1 MTIPFADLFNKA
13 RARLRPAAADSM
25 GAQPRPDPMEKPS
38 SERLSKTVLPNT
50 IRTLMSPDPMK
61 VATASARG
69 AKAAS
74 ASTLPPVEASSR
86 TAPAHSRQLPRAS
99 VLGLEPKM
107 ERTIS
112 LQLADILE
120 QMPAG
125 YVKSQETFDPARSSP
140 FAWAVM
146 ITRNKAIDRLRV
158 RQRLDKL
165 REKVI
170 SEESFYQDK
179 DETSANEP
187 ALRERGALI
196 RSALHQIPE
205 EQRQALELSFF
216 SGLTHEQIA
225 ERLDTPLGTI
235 KARIRRG
242 LLRLRDCLKEGL

>member
-1 MTIPFADLFNKA
+1 MGAAQTLSSEVAWSNSFLSIQANSGDWERGRTLGMTSLAQESDNEFD
-13 RARLRPAAADSM
+13 ARLISRIAAGDDSAFDILYKRFSRSLYGM
-25 GAQPRPDPMEKPS
+25 AYRMMNDAKEA
-38 SERLSKTVLPNT
+38 EDVLQEGFT
-50 IRTLMSPDPMK
+50 YIWR
-61 VATASARG
+61 
-69 AKAAS
+69 KAA
-74 ASTLPPVEASSR
+74 
-86 TAPAHSRQLPRAS
+86 
-99 VLGLEPKM
+99 
-107 ERTIS
+107 
-112 LQLADILE
+112 
-120 QMPAG
+120 
-125 YVKSQETFDPARSSP
+125 TFDPARSSP

>member
-1 MTIPFADLFNKA
+1 MGAAQTLSSEVAWSDSFLSIQANSGDWERGRTLGMTSLAQESDNEFD
-13 RARLRPAAADSM
+13 ARLISRIAAGDDSAFDILYKRFSRSLFGM
-25 GAQPRPDPMEKPS
+25 AYRMMNDAKEA
-38 SERLSKTVLPNT
+38 EDVLQEGFT
-50 IRTLMSPDPMK
+50 YIWR
-61 VATASARG
+61 
-69 AKAAS
+69 KAA
-74 ASTLPPVEASSR
+74 
-86 TAPAHSRQLPRAS
+86 
-99 VLGLEPKM
+99 
-107 ERTIS
+107 
-112 LQLADILE
+112 
-120 QMPAG
+120 
-125 YVKSQETFDPARSSP
+125 TFDPTRSSP

-225 ERLDTPLGTI
+225 ERLETPLGTI